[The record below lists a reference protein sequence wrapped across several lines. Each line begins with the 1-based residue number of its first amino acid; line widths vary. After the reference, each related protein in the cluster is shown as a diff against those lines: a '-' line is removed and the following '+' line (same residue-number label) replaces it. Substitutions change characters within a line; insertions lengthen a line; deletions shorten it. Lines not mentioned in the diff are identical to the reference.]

1 LKPTLKW
8 VEGSRSIVQGG
19 LRYEEKLES
28 VPELEVCPKC
38 GRLGRR
44 YIVRKDGR
52 PSIVYAHA
60 YIRIR
65 GKLYKDECLIGPVEY
80 KLDHMYL
87 LKEIGEG
94 ALTNVL
100 DNPQYDRMIE
110 HLLSRLIERLLSDK
124 TPPALRGELRRQ
136 AENLL
141 QALPSIRSTLEQA
154 ITDHDVKYGVLNRRR
169 VLRESEYLEQKM
181 NEELLKKLV
190 RKRKT

>member
-1 LKPTLKW
+1 
-8 VEGSRSIVQGG
+8 VQGG

-44 YIVRKDGR
+44 YLVVGKDGR
-52 PSIVYAHA
+52 PVIVYAHA

-65 GKLYKDECLIGPVEY
+65 GKLYKDECKIGPVEY
-80 KLDHMYL
+80 KPGRMYL
-87 LKEIGEG
+87 LKEIGG
-94 ALTNVL
+94 DALTNVL

-110 HLLSRLIERLLSDK
+110 NLLSRLIERMLSDK
-124 TPPALRGELRRQ
+124 TPPTLRGELRRQ

-154 ITDHDVKYGVLNRRR
+154 ITDHDVKYGVLKQRRI
-169 VLRESEYLEQKM
+169 LRESEYLERKM
-181 NEELLKKLV
+181 NEELLKKLT

>member
-1 LKPTLKW
+1 M
-8 VEGSRSIVQGG
+8 QGG

-38 GRLGRR
+38 GRLGKR
-44 YIVRKDGR
+44 YIIVGKDGR
-52 PSIVYAHA
+52 PEIVYAHA

-65 GKLYKDECLIGPVEY
+65 GKLYKDECRIGPVEY
-80 KLDHMYL
+80 KPGRMYL

-110 HLLSRLIERLLSDK
+110 RLLSRLIERLLSDK
-124 TPPALRGELRRQ
+124 TPPTLRGELRRQ

-141 QALPSIRSTLEQA
+141 QALPSFARTLEQA
-154 ITDHDVKYGVLNRRR
+154 VADHDAKYGVLNQRR
-169 VLRESEYLEQKM
+169 VLRESEYLERKM
-181 NEELLKKLV
+181 NEELLKKFAK
-190 RKRKT
+190 RESARDKKRKS